1 MSRKGLYRWD
11 DACESIY
18 IPDCLLPILHGEYG
32 EDGSIQGIFK
42 YAGIPYIGPGIMS
55 SAVAIDKAVTKRLVK
70 GLDLMQADYL
80 EFKLETGDVKAQ
92 CEEIASYFS
101 NRYPIFVKPANA
113 GSSIGVSKVSSA
125 SEIRDAVSEAYKHHN
140 KIVVEEG
147 ISGREIEVAVLDC
160 GNGELIAS
168 RIGEIVSDDRFY
180 SFDEKYKDSVKTKVG
195 ICDDLSDE
203 LVCEIQEQAKAVFR
217 VLECKGLS
225 RVDFF
230 YTDDGEICFN
240 EINTMP
246 GFTEHSMYP
255 KLIMDKGI
263 SYSELITTLVDGA
276 IKQFK

>member
-1 MSRKGLYRWD
+1 
-11 DACESIY
+11 
-18 IPDCLLPILHGEYG
+18 
-32 EDGSIQGIFK
+32 
-42 YAGIPYIGPGIMS
+42 MS
-55 SAVAIDKAVTKRLVK
+55 SAVAIDKAVTKRLVG

-101 NRYPIFVKPANA
+101 NRYPIFIKPANA
-113 GSSIGVSKVSSA
+113 GSSIGVSKVSSD

-147 ISGREIEVAVLDC
+147 ISGREIEVAVLERRD
-160 GNGELIAS
+160 GKLIAS
-168 RIGEIVSDDRFY
+168 RIGEIVSVDRFY
-180 SFDEKYKDSVKTKVG
+180 SFDEKYKDSVKTKVS

-203 LVCEIQEQAKAVFR
+203 IVCEIQEQAKAVFK

-263 SYSELITTLVDGA
+263 SYSELISTLVDSA
-276 IKQFK
+276 IKDF